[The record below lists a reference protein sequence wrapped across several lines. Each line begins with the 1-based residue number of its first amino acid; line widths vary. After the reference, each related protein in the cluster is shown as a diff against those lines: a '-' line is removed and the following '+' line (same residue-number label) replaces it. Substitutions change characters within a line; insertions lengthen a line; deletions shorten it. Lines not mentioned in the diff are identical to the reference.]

1 MCIRDSIT
9 TGVWAWSQHPNYFGE
24 ITLWFGVALLAFP
37 VLSGWQ
43 LATLVSPVF
52 VYLLLTK
59 VSGINLLDD
68 IAKERWGADSEYLA
82 YTERTS
88 KLILLPPKK

>member
-1 MCIRDSIT
+1 MWI
-9 TGVWAWSQHPNYFGE
+9 
-24 ITLWFGVALLAFP
+24 GVALLAFP

-43 LATLVSPVF
+43 LATLISPVF

-68 IAKERWGADSEYLA
+68 IAKERWGTDAEYLA